1 MRNRFYPTLSAFHT
15 DPLDQGVPAA
25 GFFTKQYLV
34 WAGSPGGPG
43 GDFLVT
49 SGGPDGAQGSSQS
62 DVLQAAR
69 IQIVAALALGGVAG
83 YMIGK
88 RRR

>member
-1 MRNRFYPTLSAFHT
+1 MRNRFYPTLSAFHE
-15 DPLDQGVPAA
+15 DPPVGVPPA
-25 GFFTKQYLV
+25 GLFTKQYLV

-43 GDFLVT
+43 GSFVVTPGGT
-49 SGGPDGAQGSSQS
+49 SGSAPEDII
-62 DVLQAAR
+62 QAAR

>member
-1 MRNRFYPTLSAFHT
+1 MRNRFYPTLSAFHE
-15 DPLDQGVPAA
+15 DPPAPIPPA

-34 WAGSPGGPG
+34 WAGNPGGPE
-43 GDFLVT
+43 FSLVVAPGNT
-49 SGGPDGAQGSSQS
+49 SGAVPMEII
-62 DVLQAAR
+62 QAGR
-69 IQIVAALALGGVAG
+69 IQVLAALALGGVAG

>member
-1 MRNRFYPTLSAFHT
+1 MRNRFYPTLSAFHEN
-15 DPLDQGVPAA
+15 DPPVGYPPA

-34 WAGSPGGPG
+34 WVGSPSPGGGFLLTPG
-43 GDFLVT
+43 GT
-49 SGGPDGAQGSSQS
+49 SGSAPEDII
-62 DVLQAAR
+62 QAAR
-69 IQIVAALALGGVAG
+69 IQILTALALGGVAG